1 MLRSGSL
8 TPTLEVNAT
17 PFPMSIRRTCLA
29 AALFLP
35 LGVEGQSPSSFTA
48 SDALDIGSFAVLDLT
63 TDGRWIAATSST
75 RRSTLGVD
83 YRRDGD
89 PSYIRPSR
97 VTVWVLDATNG
108 ERRQVFPDARNIRAA
123 AWSPDAAQL
132 GMLVLVDSTYAP
144 IIWNRTTGVARTLPV
159 PQGQYVA
166 ENSDLRWT
174 ADGTRVVVS
183 LRTVQW
189 KARVAAEFA
198 RLTRGPV
205 FVQDGKD
212 PFLAWDAIRRLGN
225 VRSVAA
231 IDVASGRATELLPE
245 GNIATFSLSA
255 DDALL
260 AYQEDITP
268 KTDYDVIFGT
278 ENRLMLRQ
286 VGATTPATIV
296 HPTLRGM
303 TLSWAEDGRRYAYA
317 RDGRVYVARLGDGT
331 PRQIAGPDSAPAAGQ
346 DTSAATR
353 QARANARFAIARW
366 SPGGDALLLTNPQGY
381 WVADATSG
389 QRDLVLATDTLPS
402 APRYAPV
409 AWSPDGRHLYFTHAS
424 RREWERGLLRVDRTT
439 RQREDLARDRRLYQ
453 GFRLSK
459 DGMRFVYTSSD
470 GNRPGELYTA
480 DAGLRTPRALTNANP
495 QLASKTLARTELV
508 TYRDTDGRTRYGVA
522 YLPPGFTPGTP
533 APTLFNIYEDFFDD
547 TFDATVN
554 VFTSAGYVVVKPSVA
569 FETGFP
575 GEAWLKGVTAAAN
588 ALVERGIAD
597 SARLGVFGTSYGGYA
612 TNLLITQTPRF
623 KAAVNVSGKVD
634 MISFYTDSPR
644 LGVRNIH
651 AAEKSQDRLGATLW
665 QQPQKYV
672 AHSAIMFADR
682 ITTPLMLVTG
692 EQDSNVPAD
701 NSREMY
707 YALRRLGKDVTW
719 VNYMNSGHGTPG
731 TNAAEF
737 IDYHERLLGFFDKHL
752 KPAPAPVVEATS
764 LTGEPLYRNTPTGAA
779 AARMAEQLADARRA
793 WRMAPG
799 NADSLIWLGRR
810 TAYPGR
816 FNEAIAIFTDGIA
829 QHPND
834 ARMYRH
840 RGHRYLSVRRIDD
853 AIADF
858 EKAATLIRGRR
869 DEVEPDGAPNAR
881 GIPTSTLQSNIWYHL
896 GLAYYLKG
904 DFTNALRAYRE
915 DMKVSTNPD
924 MQVATS
930 HWLYMTLRRMGRDAE
945 AARILAPITA
955 DMPIIENGSY
965 HRLLLMY
972 KGLLKPEE
980 VLRNFG
986 ANGGLDDV
994 TTAYGVGNW
1003 HLYNGQAAEAE
1014 AIFDRIL
1021 ATRSQWASF
1030 GYLSAEAEKRRRVAD
1045 R

>member
-1 MLRSGSL
+1 
-8 TPTLEVNAT
+8 
-17 PFPMSIRRTCLA
+17 MSIRRSCLA
-29 AALFLP
+29 LLLACPIAAHSQGQLP
-35 LGVEGQSPSSFTA
+35 FTA
-48 SDALDIGSFAVLDLT
+48 SDALDIASFAVLDLT
-63 TDGRWIAATSST
+63 NDGRWIAATSST
-75 RRSTLGVD
+75 RRSTLGTD

-97 VTVWVLDATNG
+97 STVWVIDAQNG
-108 ERRQVFPDARNIRAA
+108 ERRQVFPDAKNIRAA
-123 AWSPDAAQL
+123 AWSPDATQL
-132 GMLVLVDSTYAP
+132 GLLVLVDSAYVP
-144 IIWNRTTGVARTLPV
+144 MIWNRATGAARTLPV
-159 PQGQYVA
+159 PPGQYVA

-174 ADGTRVVVS
+174 ADGRRVVVS
-183 LRTVQW
+183 LRTIQW

-198 RLTRGPV
+198 RMTRGPV

-212 PFLAWDAIRRLGN
+212 PFLAWDALRRLGN

-231 IDVASGRATELLPE
+231 IEVASGRSAELLPE
-245 GNIATFSLSA
+245 GNISAFTISA
-255 DDALL
+255 DDSVL

-268 KTDYDVIFGT
+268 RTDYDVIFGT

-286 VGATTPATIV
+286 LGNTAAATIV

-303 TLSWAEDGRRYAYA
+303 TLAWADDGRRYAYA
-317 RDGRVYVARLGDGT
+317 RDGRVFVARLGDGS
-331 PRQIAGPDSAPAAGQ
+331 PRQVAGPDSAPGTAA
-346 DTSAATR
+346 DTSAAAR
-353 QARANARFAIARW
+353 QARANARFAVARW
-366 SPGGDALLLTNPQGY
+366 SPRGDALLLTNPQGY
-381 WVADATSG
+381 WIADATSG
-389 QRDLVLATDTLPS
+389 QRELLLATDTLPG

-409 AWSPDGRHLYFTHAS
+409 AWSPDGRHVYFSHAS
-424 RREWERGLLRVDRTT
+424 RTQWERGLLRVDRTT

-459 DGMRFVYTSSD
+459 DGTRFVYTSGE

-480 DAGLRTPRALTNANP
+480 DASLRSPRALTHANP
-495 QLASKTLARTELV
+495 QLANKALARTELI

-522 YLPPGFTPGTP
+522 YLPAGFTPGTP

-588 ALVERGIAD
+588 ALVERGVAD

-707 YALRRLGKDVTW
+707 FALRRLGKDVTW

-737 IDYHERLLGFFDKHL
+737 IDYHERLLGFFDGHL
-752 KPAPAPVVEATS
+752 KPAPAAVVEATS

-779 AARMAEQLADARRA
+779 ATRMAEQLADARRA
-793 WRMAPG
+793 WRMTPD
-799 NADSLIWLGRR
+799 NADSLIWYGRR

-816 FNEAIAIFTDGIA
+816 
-829 QHPND
+829 
-834 ARMYRH
+834 
-840 RGHRYLSVRRIDD
+840 
-853 AIADF
+853 
-858 EKAATLIRGRR
+858 
-869 DEVEPDGAPNAR
+869 
-881 GIPTSTLQSNIWYHL
+881 
-896 GLAYYLKG
+896 
-904 DFTNALRAYRE
+904 
-915 DMKVSTNPD
+915 
-924 MQVATS
+924 
-930 HWLYMTLRRMGRDAE
+930 
-945 AARILAPITA
+945 
-955 DMPIIENGSY
+955 
-965 HRLLLMY
+965 
-972 KGLLKPEE
+972 
-980 VLRNFG
+980 
-986 ANGGLDDV
+986 
-994 TTAYGVGNW
+994 
-1003 HLYNGQAAEAE
+1003 
-1014 AIFDRIL
+1014 
-1021 ATRSQWASF
+1021 
-1030 GYLSAEAEKRRRVAD
+1030 
-1045 R
+1045 

>member
-1 MLRSGSL
+1 
-8 TPTLEVNAT
+8 
-17 PFPMSIRRTCLA
+17 MSPRTS
-29 AALFLP
+29 LFLAFTLP
-35 LGVEGQSPSSFTA
+35 ALASSQAPTPFTA
-48 SDALDIGSFAVLDLT
+48 SDALDITSFTVADLT
-63 TDGRWIAATSST
+63 ADGRWIAATSST

-89 PSYIRPSR
+89 PSYIRPASAML
-97 VTVWVLDATNG
+97 WVIDASNG
-108 ERRQVFPDARNIRAA
+108 ERRQVFADPRNLRAA
-123 AWSPDAAQL
+123 AWSPSGEQL
-132 GMLVLVDSTYAP
+132 AVLVLRDSSFVPMVWSRATGPARALP
-144 IIWNRTTGVARTLPV
+144 IPA
-159 PQGQYVA
+159 GQYVA
-166 ENSDLRWT
+166 ENSDLRWN
-174 ADGTRVVVS
+174 AAGTRLVLS

-189 KARVAAEFA
+189 KSRVAAEFA
-198 RLTRGPV
+198 RMTRGPV
-205 FVQDGKD
+205 FVQEGKD
-212 PFLAWDAIRRLGN
+212 PFLAWDALRRLGN
-225 VRSVAA
+225 VRSIVA
-231 IDVASGRATELLPE
+231 IDVASGKASEILPE
-245 GNIATFSLSA
+245 TNVANFTISA
-255 DDALL
+255 DDQLI

-278 ENRLMLRQ
+278 ENRLMMRQ
-286 VGATTPATIV
+286 ILGPPTATVV
-296 HPTLRGM
+296 HATLRGM
-303 TLSWAEDGRRYAYA
+303 QLNWHEDGRRYAYA
-317 RDGRVYVARLGDGT
+317 RDGRVYVARLGEGA
-331 PRQIAGPDSAPAAGQ
+331 PRQIAGPDSGRAADA
-346 DTSAATR
+346 DTSAAAR
-353 QARANARFAIARW
+353 QARANTRFAVARW
-366 SPGGDALLLTNPQGY
+366 SPGGEHLLLTNPQGF
-381 WVADATSG
+381 WIADAATG
-389 QRDLVLATDTLPS
+389 QRELLLATDTLPAS
-402 APRYAPV
+402 PRYAPV
-409 AWSPDGRHLYFTHAS
+409 AWSADGRQLYFSYAS
-424 RREWERGLLRVDRTT
+424 RTQWERGLVRLDRTS
-439 RQREDLARDRRLYQ
+439 RQREELVKDARLYQ

-459 DGMRFVYTSSD
+459 DGSRLVYTSGE
-470 GNRPGELYTA
+470 GNRPGELYAA
-480 DAGLRTPRALTNANP
+480 DASLRSPRALTASNP
-495 QLASKTLARTELV
+495 QLANKALARTQLI
-508 TYRDTDGRTRYGVA
+508 TYHDVDGRTRYGVA
-522 YLPPGFTPGTP
+522 YLPAGYVAGTP
-533 APTLFNIYEDFFDD
+533 APTLFSIYEDFFDD
-547 TFDATVN
+547 TFDASVN
-554 VFTSAGYVVVKPSVA
+554 VFTAAGYVVVKPSVA

-575 GEAWLKGVTAAAN
+575 GEAWLKGVTSAAN
-588 ALVERGIAD
+588 HLIERGIAD

-692 EQDSNVPAD
+692 EQDSNVPAG

-737 IDYHERLLGFFDKHL
+737 IDYHERLLAFFDRHL
-752 KPAPAPVVEATS
+752 KPAPAQVVEATA
-764 LTGEPLYRNTPTGAA
+764 LTGEPLVRNTPSGAA
-779 AARMAEQLADARRA
+779 AARMSEQLADARRA
-793 WRMAPG
+793 WRMAPE
-799 NADSLIWLGRR
+799 NADSIIWYGRR

-816 FNEAIAIFTDGIA
+816 FNDAIAIFTDGIA
-829 QHPND
+829 KHPTD

-858 EKAATLIRGRR
+858 EKAAALVRGKR
-869 DEVEPDGAPNAR
+869 DEVEPDGQPNAR

-904 DFTNALRAYRE
+904 DFTNSLRAWRE
-915 DMKVSTNPD
+915 DMKVATNPD

-930 HWLYMTLRRMGRDAE
+930 HWLYMTLRRMGRNAE
-945 AARILAPITA
+945 AEQVLAPITA

-965 HRLLLMY
+965 HRLLLLY

-980 VLRNFG
+980 VLRSFG
-986 ANGGLDDV
+986 ADGGLDDV

-1003 HLYNGQAAEAE
+1003 HLYNGRPAEAE
-1014 AIFDRIL
+1014 AIFARII
-1021 ATRSQWASF
+1021 AARSQWASF
-1030 GYLSAEAEKRRRVAD
+1030 GYLSAEAEMRRRVAD